1 MSFRVEGAFKSIDTE
16 QKSFENIHGTIFG
29 FVIPSWQKKVSGQGL
44 VCWFLSGD
52 KKFGGRVKEFTV
64 REAVEVDWAKCGR
77 FHLGFP
83 QDDEYEE
90 LKI

>member
-1 MSFRVEGAFKSIDTE
+1 
-16 QKSFENIHGTIFG
+16 
-29 FVIPSWQKKVSGQGL
+29 
-44 VCWFLSGD
+44 LSGD
-52 KKFGGRVKEFTV
+52 KKAGGRVKEFETG
-64 REAVEVDWAKCGR
+64 EAVEVDWAKCGR

>member
-1 MSFRVEGAFKSIDTE
+1 
-16 QKSFENIHGTIFG
+16 
-29 FVIPSWQKKVSGQGL
+29 
-44 VCWFLSGD
+44 VCCFLSED
-52 KKFGGRVKEFTV
+52 KKTGGRVKEFETGK
-64 REAVEVDWAKCGR
+64 AAEVDWAKCGR